1 MSHEPNNS
9 LSNTPSEAD
18 VADAPADVVLYS
30 KSGRKLQGVA
40 AHPELRGKGP
50 PKGSG
55 GRPRNVWKQALA
67 NMASSD
73 EVLYHV
79 RTALEA
85 GPEHPFFAKALEYA
99 TDHGMGK
106 ATQSIEHS
114 GAIGLT
120 DLLAQSYEEPA
131 E

>member
-1 MSHEPNNS
+1 MSDENE
-9 LSNTPSEAD
+9 NTPAES
-18 VADAPADVVLYS
+18 PAAEHAAETAVVRLDS
-30 KSGRKLQGVA
+30 LGRPLRGIA
-40 AHPELRGKGP
+40 ANPALRGKGP

-55 GRPRNVWKQALA
+55 GRPRNEWKQALA

-79 RTALEA
+79 RCALEA

-114 GAIGLT
+114 GSIGLT
-120 DLLAQSYEEPA
+120 DLLARSHDTGHDVE
-131 E
+131 

>member
-1 MSHEPNNS
+1 MSHADE
-9 LSNTPSEAD
+9 NTPTNTPRLD
-18 VADAPADVVLYS
+18 KL
-30 KSGRKLQGVA
+30 GRPLQGIA
-40 AHPELRGKGP
+40 ANPEMRGKGP

-55 GRPRNVWKQALA
+55 GRPRSEWKQALA

-79 RTALEA
+79 RCALEA

-114 GAIGLT
+114 GSIGLT
-120 DLLAQSYEEPA
+120 DLLAQSHDE
-131 E
+131 

>member
-1 MSHEPNNS
+1 MSDTSENS
-9 LSNTPSEAD
+9 AENTTALPVRLD
-18 VADAPADVVLYS
+18 KL
-30 KSGRKLQGVA
+30 GRPLQGFA
-40 AHPELRGKGP
+40 LNRALAGKGP

-55 GRPRNVWKQALA
+55 GRPRNEWKHALA
-67 NMASSD
+67 SMASSD

-114 GAIGLT
+114 GTLGLT
-120 DLLAQSYEEPA
+120 DLLAQSHDRE
-131 E
+131 